1 MTASI
6 PSPGTEGV
14 TSVSDLVLAWSP
26 DARSQQDAYRIA
38 YQEVEID
45 GNLPS
50 AGDVTALNAADTSGV
65 LVTSANQLV
74 MTNLLPGRNY
84 SLSVIALMTGMES
97 DSVAVYQATRK
108 FFRFFN
114 LNSTF
119 FQPMNIFYSGPSSPI
134 IEELTPVPNGL
145 NVSWKSDVT
154 SKQDKYTVVYI
165 RNDTGISI

>member
-1 MTASI
+1 MTASL

-97 DSVAVYQATRK
+97 DSVAVYQATR
-108 FFRFFN
+108 N
-114 LNSTF
+114 
-119 FQPMNIFYSGPSSPI
+119 
-134 IEELTPVPNGL
+134 
-145 NVSWKSDVT
+145 
-154 SKQDKYTVVYI
+154 
-165 RNDTGISI
+165 

>member
-108 FFRFFN
+108 FFWFFN
-114 LNSTF
+114 LNLHF
-119 FQPMNIFYSGPSSPI
+119 FFNP
-134 IEELTPVPNGL
+134 
-145 NVSWKSDVT
+145 
-154 SKQDKYTVVYI
+154 
-165 RNDTGISI
+165 